1 MVKGLSNIASGLSN
15 LTIGLIIA
23 LAVVTIG
30 GFVYVVTEINK
41 IDKNIAAKNKS
52 GRRRRLVGKGFQREP
67 DTITWENTLDSLEE
81 FNKVHVIYSVFA
93 QLISVFPLL
102 GILGTVSGLMGS
114 FAGDSTNIELISR
127 GLGEALVTTFLG
139 LIAAIVLKIFDAVFV
154 SKKINEM
161 ELYFETFEQDYEMAK
176 DKSLLG
182 NSASE
187 TGEHEDK
194 E

>member
-139 LIAAIVLKIFDAVFV
+139 LIAAIVLKIFDAVFC
-154 SKKINEM
+154 
-161 ELYFETFEQDYEMAK
+161 QQ
-176 DKSLLG
+176 
-182 NSASE
+182 
-187 TGEHEDK
+187 EDK
-194 E
+194 

>member
-1 MVKGLSNIASGLSN
+1 ML
-15 LTIGLIIA
+15 
-23 LAVVTIG
+23 
-30 GFVYVVTEINK
+30 F
-41 IDKNIAAKNKS
+41 
-52 GRRRRLVGKGFQREP
+52 
-67 DTITWENTLDSLEE
+67 
-81 FNKVHVIYSVFA
+81 
-93 QLISVFPLL
+93 
-102 GILGTVSGLMGS
+102 
-114 FAGDSTNIELISR
+114 
-127 GLGEALVTTFLG
+127 
-139 LIAAIVLKIFDAVFV
+139 FV